1 MYSFAKAHV
10 RCKRSTRLA
19 FVERDYLRLGRFQ
32 YLGEVIEVVRPA
44 TRSDHKHRL
53 VKRNRGHHWP
63 VIVGQNV
70 EEAIPLRLP
79 IENREQGGRVDDDH
93 PGIPRSS

>member
-32 YLGEVIEVVRPA
+32 YLGEVVEVVRPA
-44 TRSDHKHRL
+44 TGARHEHGLVESD
-53 VKRNRGHHWP
+53 GGDHWA
-63 VIVGQNV
+63 VIVCQDV
-70 EEAIPLRLP
+70 
-79 IENREQGGRVDDDH
+79 
-93 PGIPRSS
+93 

>member
-1 MYSFAKAHV
+1 M
-10 RCKRSTRLA
+10 RGTRVV
-19 FVERDYLRLGRFQ
+19 FVEGDDLSFRHRQHLF
-32 YLGEVIEVVRPA
+32 EVIEVVRPA
-44 TRSDHKHRL
+44 TRPDHKHRL

-93 PGIPRSS
+93 PGSPRSS